1 MMWET
6 LTMDY
11 FCQEKLQFKDENM
24 KTANSKIAV
33 VGLATQWWGWLRSG
47 GAGLQ
52 SLVFA
57 LQLSVLFDS
66 KSLKRDFSLIL
77 TYLRPFMDFLLA
89 MR

>member
-11 FCQEKLQFKDENM
+11 FCQEKLQFKDEDM
-24 KTANSKIAV
+24 KTANSKTAV
-33 VGLATQWWGWLRSG
+33 VGLATQDTRYLNM
-47 GAGLQ
+47 AHALQ

-57 LQLSVLFDS
+57 LQLSVLFDP
-66 KSLKRDFSLIL
+66 KSLMRDFSLIL
-77 TYLRPFMDFLLA
+77 TYLRPFRDFLLA

>member
-24 KTANSKIAV
+24 KTANSKNAV
-33 VGLATQWWGWLRSG
+33 VGLATQDTRYLNM
-47 GAGLQ
+47 AHALQ

>member
-1 MMWET
+1 MWET

-33 VGLATQWWGWLRSG
+33 VGLATQDTRYLNM
-47 GAGLQ
+47 AHALQ

-57 LQLSVLFDS
+57 L
-66 KSLKRDFSLIL
+66 
-77 TYLRPFMDFLLA
+77 
-89 MR
+89 

>member
-33 VGLATQWWGWLRSG
+33 VGLATQDTRYLNM
-47 GAGLQ
+47 AHALQ

-57 LQLSVLFDS
+57 LQLSVLFDP

-77 TYLRPFMDFLLA
+77 TYLRPFRDFLLA

>member
-33 VGLATQWWGWLRSG
+33 VGLATQDTRYLNM
-47 GAGLQ
+47 AHALQ